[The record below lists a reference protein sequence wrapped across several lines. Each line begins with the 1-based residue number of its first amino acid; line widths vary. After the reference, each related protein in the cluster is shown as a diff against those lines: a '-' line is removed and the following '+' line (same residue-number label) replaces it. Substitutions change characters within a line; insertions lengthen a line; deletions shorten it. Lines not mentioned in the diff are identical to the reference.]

1 MVDAKE
7 TKEML
12 KRFAWD
18 CYEFWAN
25 ELDTE
30 DDREVW
36 PKAIKDIEGVGHD
49 PFSPQ
54 GDVLDA
60 DAKAEFIN
68 QLKQDLGIERK

>member
-1 MVDAKE
+1 MVNAKE
-7 TKEML
+7 TKEL
-12 KRFAWD
+12 LTRFAWD

-25 ELDTE
+25 ELGT
-30 DDREVW
+30 DDDIKVW
-36 PKAIKDIEGVGHD
+36 PRAIKDVEGVNHN
-49 PFSPQ
+49 PFTPQ